1 MSIMKLR
8 ATFPLMLLLIT
19 ASLSCRKNKKETPEQ
34 TSSVAITGQ
43 DYQTIAIGDQIW
55 TVTNYAGAGGI
66 FYDDAKTKPEY
77 GKYYTFEEAKA
88 IVLPEG
94 WRIPSREDFIKLAES
109 QGVVFNG
116 FEALNPE
123 PLKKLVSKS
132 RWKNISGTNESGF
145 NAYPA
150 GYSLNNSAPQDG
162 DICEFWTTD
171 GTTVSIQEGAN
182 STHRFTFYNDSA
194 NPVYKFNLRFVRNR

>member
-1 MSIMKLR
+1 MMMQRPNQSMENIIHSKKQKPSFCLR
-8 ATFPLMLLLIT
+8 AGEFH
-19 ASLSCRKNKKETPEQ
+19 
-34 TSSVAITGQ
+34 
-43 DYQTIAIGDQIW
+43 
-55 TVTNYAGAGGI
+55 
-66 FYDDAKTKPEY
+66 
-77 GKYYTFEEAKA
+77 
-88 IVLPEG
+88 
-94 WRIPSREDFIKLAES
+94 REDFIKLAES